1 MKLQPI
7 ITINLTPFSCSK
19 PHKGVRSKTGYLG
32 VRIMCPVKV
41 TCLPVYYIVQSR
53 VYIHNMIC
61 PINMHLIC
69 LWSLK
74 GHQTS
79 SLNTH
84 FRF

>member
-7 ITINLTPFSCSK
+7 ITINLTPFSCSR
-19 PHKGVRSKTGYLG
+19 PQKGVRSKTGYLG

-41 TCLPVYYIVQSR
+41 TCLPVNYILQSR
-53 VYIHNMIC
+53 VYIYNMIRLS
-61 PINMHLIC
+61 NMHLIC

-74 GHQTS
+74 SHPTS